1 MSDVVRFRPVR
12 RFRPAPV
19 PPARRAMPLRW
30 LPLGLAAVALVAM
43 LSMPK
48 RDAAAPI
55 SAAPSGGAV
64 IALCRTAAEPTCVI
78 DGDTIR
84 YNGIKIRL
92 ADIDAPEVFSPQ
104 CASERALGERAALR
118 LVALMNEGPVQMA
131 RDGGRDEDVYGRKLR
146 TLWRDGRSLGDT
158 LVAEGLAR
166 RWDGARR
173 GWCG

>member
-12 RFRPAPV
+12 RFRPAPMR
-19 PPARRAMPLRW
+19 PARRVLPLRW
-30 LPLGLAAVALVAM
+30 LPLGLVAVALVAM
-43 LSMPK
+43 LSTPK
-48 RDAAAPI
+48 QNANAPL
-55 SAAPSGGAV
+55 ATTA

>member
-12 RFRPAPV
+12 RFRPAPMR
-19 PPARRAMPLRW
+19 PARRALPLRW
-30 LPLGLAAVALVAM
+30 LPLGLVAVALVAM
-43 LSMPK
+43 LATPK
-48 RDAAAPI
+48 RNANAPLAATA
-55 SAAPSGGAV
+55 